1 MFSVSFFYFFH
12 SKIWAHFHFGTF
24 EPYKQ
29 HKSWKISY
37 PKKVKFQ
44 GWLKLAQFLI
54 TEFLGLPTL
63 ESKISGIS
71 PSILEIFVPILLQIS
86 WIFQNTPYI
95 FNWDGFEGSCWQ
107 KTKKLKIRKFASLSH
122 PWNLTFFENDIFEL
136 FCCLYGSK
144 VPKWKCAHIL
154 LRKKPKN

>member
-1 MFSVSFFYFFH
+1 MFSASF
-12 SKIWAHFHFGTF
+12 WTF
-24 EPYKQ
+24 SIVKYGRTFILVLLN
-29 HKSWKISY
+29 HISNIKVEKCHTQ
-37 PKKVKFQ
+37 KKVKFQ

-54 TEFLGLPTL
+54 TKFLGLPTL

-107 KTKKLKIRKFASLSH
+107 KIKKSKIRKFANLSH
-122 PWNLTFFENDIFEL
+122 PWNLTFFHDKIFK
-136 FCCLYGSK
+136 FFSWSYGSK
-144 VPKWKCAHIL
+144 VPKWNSAHIL
-154 LRKKPKN
+154 LWN